1 MFWHRRKSK
10 EEDLE
15 RELRSDLELE
25 AEESRENG
33 LSPEDARYAARRT
46 FGNTTLIKEET
57 RGMWGWGSVERI
69 WQDCR
74 YALRGLRKNSGFSL
88 TAVVILGLGI
98 GANAT
103 IFSIVDTVLL
113 HPLPFPDSQAIVHLR
128 RKTDFGSSSSFDMHD
143 YVGIEASRK
152 SFSAL
157 AIADGVVGGFNLITG
172 GTPEQ
177 VSGMRVSAQ
186 YFSVF
191 QVQPVAGR
199 LFIDGDD
206 APGRLRLVVISESLW
221 HRRFGG
227 ERSIV
232 GQVLNIAGQG
242 YTVAGVA
249 PDLMQAFM
257 ASDLYLSLTVPRESS
272 DRTNGF
278 TVVGR
283 LPQGHNLA
291 RAESQV
297 NTIAQLFAQSSPLT
311 NMPHGVVLRPIQ
323 EEIAGRVRPALE
335 ILFAA
340 VLLVLLVVCSN
351 VANLVLARGVGRRR
365 ELAVMGALGAR
376 RSRIVGRLLTEGFIL
391 AAAGGA
397 IGILLAELGVRALP
411 GLSADRLP
419 QVAQIHV
426 NFSAFGFVFAAA
438 VVCGILASLAPALQI
453 SKTSLTDALKQA
465 TAQGGAGRGGNR
477 LRSALVISQVALSTL
492 LLVGAMLLV
501 RSFWNLNTVDPGFR
515 DDHLLTMNISMAPGR
530 YPDSIREANYFENV
544 VRNIERLPGVVAA
557 SSTTILPFEP
567 DFDFPVMPIGGKPHP
582 ATNRAGEN
590 SELDAWYRA
599 INSHFFTAMGIP
611 VLRGRTFDDRDSGN
625 SAPVVIINSALAKK
639 AFPNEDALGKSLIVG
654 TGYLTDPRDLR
665 PRTVVGIVSDTRE
678 EGLMF
683 RPPGVIF
690 VPIAQSPDKITQITL
705 DKIPTKWVIRTT
717 RDPLAMIPAVRRAV
731 LEADP
736 LQPPADF
743 QTMEKLVARSI
754 APARFN
760 MLMLLIFAVLS
771 LALAAIGIYGL
782 VSYSV
787 AVRTREIGLRIS
799 LGAQPLKLVSSLIR
813 HGMTLASVGV
823 VIGVI
828 GSLALGRFL
837 RTLLFGIPASDP
849 LTLAAVAGTL
859 LLVILLST
867 SIPASR
873 ASAIDPMRALRGE

>member
-25 AEESRENG
+25 AEERRENG
-33 LSPEDARYAARRT
+33 LSPEDARYAARRA
-46 FGNTTLIKEET
+46 FGNTTLIREEA
-57 RGMWGWGSVERI
+57 REMWGWGSVERI

-74 YALRGLRKNSGFSL
+74 YALRGLRKNPGFSL

-113 HPLPFPDSQAIVHLR
+113 HPLPVPDSQAIVHLR
-128 RKTDFGSSSSFDMHD
+128 RKTDLGSSSSFDMHD
-143 YVGIEASRK
+143 YVGIQAARK
-152 SFSAL
+152 ILSAL
-157 AIADGVVGGFNLITG
+157 AISDGGIGGYNLTTG
-172 GTPEQ
+172 GMPEQ
-177 VSGMRVSAQ
+177 ISGIHVSAQ

-206 APGRLRLVVISESLW
+206 VPGQPRLVVISESLW

-227 ERSIV
+227 ERSVV

-242 YTVAGVA
+242 YTVVGVA
-249 PDLMQAFM
+249 PDLMRAFM
-257 ASDLYLSLTVPRESS
+257 PADVYLSLAVPRESS

-278 TVVGR
+278 TVIGR
-283 LPQGHNLA
+283 LPPGGNLA
-291 RAESQV
+291 QTESQV
-297 NTIAQLFAQSSPLT
+297 NTIAQRFAHSSRLT
-311 NMPHGVVLRPIQ
+311 NMPHGIVLRPIQ

-391 AAAGGA
+391 AGAGGA

-426 NFSAFGFVFAAA
+426 NFSAFGFVLAAA
-438 VVCGILASLAPALQI
+438 VVCGILASLAPAMQI
-453 SKTSLTDALKQA
+453 SKTNLTDALKQA
-465 TAQGGAGRGGNR
+465 TAQGGAGRGGNG
-477 LRSALVISQVALSTL
+477 LRSTLVIAQVALSTL

-501 RSFWNLNTVDPGFR
+501 RSFWNLNSVDPGFR

-530 YPDSIREANYFENV
+530 YSDSIREADYFENV
-544 VRNIERLPGVVAA
+544 ARNIERLPGVVAA
-557 SSTTILPFEP
+557 SSTTLLPFEP
-567 DFDFPVMPIGGKPHP
+567 VFDFPVTPIGGKPRP
-582 ATNRAGEN
+582 SPSRSGDN
-590 SELDAWYRA
+590 SEMDGWYRA

-611 VLRGRTFDDRDSGN
+611 VLRGRTFNDRDRGN
-625 SAPVVIINSALAKK
+625 SAPVVIINSTLAKQ
-639 AFPNEDALGKSLIVG
+639 AFPNEDALGKSLVIG

-665 PRTVVGIVSDTRE
+665 PRTVVGIVGDTRE

-690 VPIAQSPDKITQITL
+690 VPIAQSPDRITQITL

-717 RDPLAMIPAVRRAV
+717 RDPLAMIPAVRHAV

-771 LALAAIGIYGL
+771 LMLAAIGIYGL

-813 HGMTLASVGV
+813 HGMALASVGV

-828 GSLALGRFL
+828 GALALGRFL
-837 RTLLFGIPASDP
+837 RTLLFGVPASDP

-859 LLVILLST
+859 LVVILLST

-873 ASAIDPMRALRGE
+873 ASAIDPMRALREE